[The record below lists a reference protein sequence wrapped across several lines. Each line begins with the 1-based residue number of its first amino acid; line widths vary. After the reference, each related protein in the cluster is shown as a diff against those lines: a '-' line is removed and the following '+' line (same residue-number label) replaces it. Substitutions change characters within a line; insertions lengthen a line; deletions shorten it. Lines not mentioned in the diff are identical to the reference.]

1 MQFSDRVQFARA
13 GMIRGILF
21 FALALLAVPAPAAP
35 PPRVQMEFAVSSG
48 SMDLGEGRD
57 VLEHDGKSYTVTSE
71 LKTVGMAAIL
81 YKLDIRRHSRG
92 LVTKDGLRPLHFEE
106 ERTRKPKRAADFDW
120 DAKTLRLTDG
130 DKVQTVPLPDNSFD
144 QTSFTYAFA
153 FKGSLD
159 DLPPVNLTD
168 GRKLSDYKYQVVGKE
183 KLKTPIGDLEAV
195 HIRKVQD
202 ADDKRGFEVW
212 LSAEHHNLPVRI
224 RYVEKNG
231 QVLDSTITRIT
242 YK

>member
-1 MQFSDRVQFARA
+1 
-13 GMIRGILF
+13 MIRGILF
-21 FALALLAVPAPAAP
+21 FALALLAAPGWAAP
-35 PPRVQMEFAVSSG
+35 PPRVQLEFSVSSG

-57 VLEHDGKSYTVTSE
+57 VLEHDGKTYSVSSE
-71 LKTVGMAAIL
+71 LKTVGVAAIL
-81 YKLDIRRHSRG
+81 YKLDIRRQSNG
-92 LVTKDGLRPLHFEE
+92 LVTRNGLRPLHFEE
-106 ERTRKPKRAADFDW
+106 ARTRKPRRAVDFDW
-120 DAKTLRLTDG
+120 EANTIKLTDG
-130 DKVQTVPLPDNSFD
+130 DKVETLPLPANTYD

-183 KLKTPIGDLEAV
+183 KLKTPIGELEAV

-212 LSAEHHNLPVRI
+212 LSAAHHNLPVRI

-231 QVLDSTITRIT
+231 QIIDSTITRIT
-242 YK
+242 YQ